1 MNKIYAQSHGTF
13 HAYQKKHG
21 SKFTLTIL
29 AAALLVTFHT
39 TTIAST
45 TLASSTTP
53 PTAWSIY
60 GNVDIFCDWG

>member
-1 MNKIYAQSHGTF
+1 MNKIYAQSHGSF

-39 TTIAST
+39 TIAST
-45 TLASSTTP
+45 TLVSSTTP
-53 PTAWSIY
+53 PAQSIS

>member
-53 PTAWSIY
+53 PPSWSIY